1 MNKKGVFKGINVECK
16 LPKVYQGSKFAYFAD
31 EYYLNRMDIDL
42 FNKLQPL
49 LKHSEMVRLA

>member
-1 MNKKGVFKGINVECK
+1 MWSAK

-49 LKHSEMVRLA
+49 LKHSENGKVSLK